1 LTSPTVRVNRRTP
14 MDKESRKAYVQMAY
28 ASSIGFA
35 FVLLIFGGLFVG
47 NWLDKKMGTSFFFTV
62 LLFIMGVVG
71 GFRNLYVLISRSFQD
86 DKIIIKSIK
95 SEPHRKRPVPAKA

>member
-1 LTSPTVRVNRRTP
+1 
-14 MDKESRKAYVQMAY
+14 MAY

-71 GFRNLYVLISRSFQD
+71 GFRNLYVLISKSFQD

>member
-1 LTSPTVRVNRRTP
+1 MLRGAAP
-14 MDKESRKAYVQMAY
+14 MDKDSRRAYVQMAY

-95 SEPHRKRPVPAKA
+95 SEPHRKRPVPAKT

>member
-1 LTSPTVRVNRRTP
+1 
-14 MDKESRKAYVQMAY
+14 MDKDSRRAYVQMAY

>member
-1 LTSPTVRVNRRTP
+1 
-14 MDKESRKAYVQMAY
+14 MDKDSRRAYVQMAY

-95 SEPHRKRPVPAKA
+95 SEPHRKRPVPAKT

>member
-1 LTSPTVRVNRRTP
+1 

>member
-1 LTSPTVRVNRRTP
+1 
-14 MDKESRKAYVQMAY
+14 MDNDDRKAYVQMAY

-47 NWLDKKMGTSFFFTV
+47 SWLDKKMGTSFFFTI
-62 LLFIMGVVG
+62 LLFIMGVFG

-86 DKIIIKSIK
+86 DRTLIKSVK
-95 SEPHRKRPVPAKA
+95 SEPHRKRPAPAKA

>member
-1 LTSPTVRVNRRTP
+1 

-86 DKIIIKSIK
+86 EKIIIKSIK
-95 SEPHRKRPVPAKA
+95 SEPHRKRPVPAKT

>member
-1 LTSPTVRVNRRTP
+1 
-14 MDKESRKAYVQMAY
+14 MDKEGRKAYVQMAY

-35 FVLLIFGGLFVG
+35 FVLLIFGGLFLD

-62 LLFIMGVVG
+62 LLFIMGVIG
-71 GFRNLYVLISRSFQD
+71 GFRNIYVLIGKSFQD

-95 SEPHRKRPVPAKA
+95 SESHRKRPAPAKA

>member
-1 LTSPTVRVNRRTP
+1 

-71 GFRNLYVLISRSFQD
+71 GFRILYVLISKSFQD

>member
-1 LTSPTVRVNRRTP
+1 MLRGAAP
-14 MDKESRKAYVQMAY
+14 MDKDSRRAYVQMAY

>member
-1 LTSPTVRVNRRTP
+1 

-71 GFRNLYVLISRSFQD
+71 GFRNLYVLISKSFQD

>member
-1 LTSPTVRVNRRTP
+1 
-14 MDKESRKAYVQMAY
+14 MDKEGRQAYFQMAY

-35 FVLLIFGGLFVG
+35 FVLLIFGGLFLG

-62 LLFIMGVVG
+62 LLFIMGVIG
-71 GFRNLYVLISRSFQD
+71 GFRNIYVLIGKSFQD

-95 SEPHRKRPVPAKA
+95 SESHRKRPAPAKA

>member
-1 LTSPTVRVNRRTP
+1 
-14 MDKESRKAYVQMAY
+14 MAY

-35 FVLLIFGGLFVG
+35 FVLLIFGGLFLG

-62 LLFIMGVVG
+62 LLFIMGVIG
-71 GFRNLYVLISRSFQD
+71 GFRNIYVLIGKSFQD

-95 SEPHRKRPVPAKA
+95 SESHRKRPAPAKA